1 MRNWPQETKQAL
13 RLLAAA
19 RYFLPEYLDCPAE
32 LERSYHAHLRQGE
45 CRQALE
51 MLEEIGMLHTDHD
64 NEAHF
69 WKELF
74 YAAQQMDLS
83 EHAARY
89 QQQLEILI
97 AMQRLQG

>member
-19 RYFLPEYLDCPAE
+19 RYFLPEYLDCPGD
-32 LERSYHAHLRQGE
+32 LEQRYHAHLHRGE
-45 CRQALE
+45 CQQALE
-51 MLEEIGMLHTDHD
+51 ILEEIGGAHSGHD

-74 YAAQQMDLS
+74 YAAQHLALP
-83 EHAARY
+83 EHASRY
-89 QQQLEILI
+89 QQQVDIVM

>member
-1 MRNWPQETKQAL
+1 MRNWPQETKQSL

-19 RYFLPEYLDCPAE
+19 RYFLPESLDCPAD
-32 LERSYHAHLRQGE
+32 LEQRYHLHLRRGE
-45 CRQALE
+45 CQQALE
-51 MLEEIGMLHTDHD
+51 ILEEIGATHTGHD
-64 NEAHF
+64 DEAHF

-74 YAAQQMDLS
+74 YAAQHMTLP

-89 QQQLEILI
+89 QQHVDIVM

>member
-32 LERSYHAHLRQGE
+32 QERLYHACLRQGE
-45 CRQALE
+45 CQAALE
-51 MLEEIGMLHTDHD
+51 ILEQIGGLHPDHG

-74 YAAQQMDLS
+74 YAAQQMNLP
-83 EHAARY
+83 EHAARC
-89 QQQLEILI
+89 QEQLAII
-97 AMQRLQG
+97 AQMQRLQG

>member
-19 RYFLPEYLDCPAE
+19 RYFLPEHLDCPADM
-32 LERSYHAHLRQGE
+32 ERRYHAHLRQGE
-45 CRQALE
+45 CLQALE
-51 MLEEIGMLHTDHD
+51 VVEEIGLLHTSHDH
-64 NEAHF
+64 EAHF

-74 YAAQQMDLS
+74 YAAQQMGLA

-89 QQQLEILI
+89 QQQLQILA